1 MAMRLAV
8 IFAFLATVWASNDT
22 TTTAMDTNTTAA
34 PATTTVAETVG
45 APRQA
50 AMMAPACAVA
60 GLVTY
65 SLM

>member
-8 IFAFLATVWASNDT
+8 IFAFLATAWASNET
-22 TTTAMDTNTTAA
+22 TTTAD
-34 PATTTVAETVG
+34 PADPANATTVAPSAVDA

-50 AMMAPACAVA
+50 EMMAPVCAVA

>member
-1 MAMRLAV
+1 MRLAV
-8 IFAFLATVWASNDT
+8 IFAFLATAWASNET
-22 TTTAMDTNTTAA
+22 TTTAAGNGTVA
-34 PATTTVAETVG
+34 PTTTVASSVG

-50 AMMAPACAVA
+50 EMMAPVCALA